1 MSENLIMSPELQ
13 QEVWNEMC
21 NWSSRTARKNL
32 THLGIQL
39 NGNDR
44 QFMEI
49 SITDNVPD
57 IDYFEF
63 LEVIDEIKAI
73 IAAEFPMLKVQQ
85 FSCDIP
91 IEIDFDLDAWEDVLQ
106 VSIDESKQ
114 QLLSQFRYYQRVNAD
129 IVNRDV
135 KTSVADDLEYLKIL
149 QDIASKL
156 NLEYNC
162 DSDDIYTKMM
172 IIERAIEDKLGGEM

>member
-1 MSENLIMSPELQ
+1 MSENCIMSPELQ

-21 NWSSRTARKNL
+21 NWSSRTAKKNL

-44 QFMEI
+44 QFMEV

-63 LEVIDEIKAI
+63 LEVIDEIKEI
-73 IAAEFPMLKVQQ
+73 VTTKFPMLKVQQ

-91 IEIDFDLDAWEDVLQ
+91 IEVDFDLDAWEDVLQ

-114 QLLSQFRYYQRVNAD
+114 QLLSQFRYYQKVNTE
-129 IVNRDV
+129 IVNRGV
-135 KTSVADDLEYLKIL
+135 RTSVSNDLEYLKFL
-149 QDIASKL
+149 KSIAAKL
-156 NLEYNC
+156 
-162 DSDDIYTKMM
+162 DVSFKISDDIYTTMCC
-172 IIERAIEDKLGGEM
+172 IENAIKQKYGR

>member
-21 NWSSRTARKNL
+21 NWSSRTAKKNL

-44 QFMEI
+44 QFMEV

-57 IDYFEF
+57 IDYFDF
-63 LEVIDEIKAI
+63 LEVIEELKSI
-73 IAAEFPMLKVQQ
+73 ISAKFPMLKVQQ

-91 IEIDFDLDAWEDVLQ
+91 VEVDFDLDAWEDVIQ

-114 QLLSQFRYYQRVNAD
+114 QFLSQFRHYQKVNAE

-135 KTSVADDLEYLKIL
+135 KTSAEDDLGYLKFL
-149 QDIASKL
+149 QDIALKL
-156 NLEYNC
+156 DVEYVTA
-162 DSDDIYTKMM
+162 DDIYVTMLN
-172 IIERAIEDKLGGEM
+172 IERGIIAKYGEK

>member
-1 MSENLIMSPELQ
+1 MSPELQ
-13 QEVWNEMC
+13 QEVWNTMC

-49 SITDNVPD
+49 SITDNIPD
-57 IDYFEF
+57 IGYLEF
-63 LEVIDEIKAI
+63 LEVIDEIKSI
-73 IAAEFPMLKVQQ
+73 IAAKFPMLKVQQ

-114 QLLSQFRYYQRVNAD
+114 QLLSQFRHYQRVNAE

-135 KTSVADDLEYLKIL
+135 ETSVADDLQYLKFL
-149 QDIASKL
+149 QDIALKL
-156 NLEYNC
+156 DVEYVTA
-162 DSDDIYTKMM
+162 DDMYVTMLN
-172 IIERAIEDKLGGEM
+172 IERGIITKYGKKRG